1 MKLKEKKLRKEVE
14 KKYGMYAIPNLQ
26 EIFQRSI
33 QQLEKREYPSNT
45 LDVSVEMD
53 FFKLMSLEIKN
64 CIVNSNENKKE
75 LINLVEDKYKYLWP
89 RVYRQ
94 LVNRENKEI
103 SMEEVE
109 VLYLEAIEKGIEEY
123 EGEQLFSIF
132 IQSILVRK
140 CKKYVEKS
148 EEKKMEKYISSY
160 LERKVEPELLNA
172 IIDGLYP
179 KDKKILRKA
188 FGFFYNQNM
197 YSQPRLEYNE
207 KVSLDMAMKRINSY
221 LDFCEDVYSQ
231 TQKYKNVSLAL
242 AEKLGIALSKGKKE
256 KNSKGI
262 SPSITSPVKEE
273 KKKVISSPK
282 ATVKKAPKNP
292 SLNKKI
298 SFEYYEKKYKI
309 SREEIEKIIEGY
321 KEEKDFLLYAYY
333 YGITRPKLSIDQI
346 YSMLKLKDMGE
357 FLFNTKISSI
367 AMKIE
372 QELGQKSLELKMTL
386 KQQKQKKPKEN
397 STSGKKSKGNSTRGK
412 KPKGYLEFFEEKDR
426 DIVLMIIKQMKE
438 THPEYYEA
446 IHKIYKGDNL
456 DVREQ
461 DGTILKQDKVKAK
474 NAKLIIKRA
483 LSRLLEKNNPTEEDI
498 LEALK
503 EKARSCRTNIQSFS
517 KGFLEYFKEEDRD
530 TVLLIIEQMQ
540 GNHDTYYQVIHKFYS
555 GDKLE
560 KTHLGQTTSKERANL
575 SNAKTFIKNILNK
588 LENKKN
594 INREIIQIAILNR
607 GSSKGYLEYFEEK
620 DRDTVLLIIKQMKER
635 YPNYYQLIHKVYS
648 GERLEERNQ
657 VANISDK
664 EKTSLNDSKRL
675 IRRILGKLP
684 EKEVIV
690 ETDVQKVMFRKKM
703 GNRAK
708 GYLEYFEEIDSNT
721 ILLIIEVMRESH
733 PEYYKSIHKLYSGE
747 KLEVKNQE
755 EDITKEDKVN
765 VNNAKT
771 VIKRTLDR
779 LSEKEIDSKEDMKLE
794 IRKVIGKSNHQKCG
808 IGFLEY
814 FKEEDRDTVLLII
827 EQMQGNHDTY
837 YQVIHKFYSGER
849 LETKNVIKMEINER
863 VNLNNAKICIKK
875 VISKLGD
882 QKDVTDETIQK
893 ILLRKNTKGYLD
905 YFEEKDRNT
914 VLLIIEVMKE
924 RYPDYYQL
932 IHKAYSGEKLDTI
945 NDEDFIKVEKNR
957 INYTKTVISRVL
969 EYVSSLDNV
978 TKEDILA
985 RMRREAKNK
994 PKENKEKDSKTTE
1007 KKEKNFKIAEEKE
1020 NDFQKYL
1027 EHQNLTPLENA
1038 VLILKHRNY
1047 SVDEIAK
1054 IINVDVDTIY
1064 MIIIEHLDLFEN
1076 NIHIIFDMITSYQK
1090 GIYLFINSNYY
1101 KRLAQDLTTQEQ
1113 TILLLKLE
1121 TLHNPL
1127 LTNEKIAE
1135 LVGIPYDEV
1144 KNYTIMSKNDLLN
1157 ELNKIIKKVL

>member
-242 AEKLGIALSKGKKE
+242 AEKLGIALSKDKKE

-273 KKKVISSPK
+273 EKKAISSPK

-808 IGFLEY
+808 IGFLE
-814 FKEEDRDTVLLII
+814 FFNEKDRNLVLKII
-827 EQMQGNHDTY
+827 DNMEKTHSIY
-837 YQVIHKFYSGER
+837 YQIIHKFYSGER

-863 VNLNNAKICIKK
+863 VNLNNVKICIKK

-945 NDEDFIKVEKNR
+945 NDEDFIKEEKNR

-985 RMRREAKNK
+985 RMGRKAKNT
-994 PKENKEKDSKTTE
+994 PTENKEKDSKTTE

-1047 SVDEIAK
+1047 SADEIAK